1 MTSSHSTRSA
11 EHADVEFGARIR
23 LRRRELGMSQDELA
37 RRASVTF
44 QQVQKYERGTNR
56 VSISRAVQIAR
67 ALNCRVADLLGDLES
82 DHEPVDIT
90 AGVPA
95 GMLMLDG
102 AGPLLTAFSQID
114 SPQLRRRVLS
124 LVKAMVEDSGEPPPP

>member
-1 MTSSHSTRSA
+1 
-11 EHADVEFGARIR
+11 
-23 LRRRELGMSQDELA
+23 MSQDELA

-67 ALNCRVADLLGDLES
+67 ALNCRVADLLGDLET
-82 DHEPVDIT
+82 DREAVDIT
-90 AGVPA
+90 ADGPA
-95 GMLMLDG
+95 RLLMLDG
-102 AGPLLTAFSQID
+102 ARPLLTAFSQID

-124 LVKAMVEDSGEPPPP
+124 LVKAMVDDRGEAPPA